1 MYKAR
6 ADLNKFAFLLRIII
20 IFHFYDQQITVNKMS
35 TKTIDPKQ
43 DSSKLQQGQN
53 KHNASSTPAKEAN
66 KENVPIT
73 STNHAQVS
81 ASSTLNG
88 GFSFGQQTAL
98 PKDALPR
105 ATTMPPTAKE
115 PFSFSQTKNT
125 TTNKN
130 QNNSSG
136 FSFGAAPSTP
146 FGQSSGFA
154 GFGTPASPSTL
165 FSSKPLAAANS
176 SSSPEARN
184 SKDLLH
190 AYIEAMVKSQV
201 KEEIKRLLKEGEW
214 NEELH
219 KIVKEELRTLIGNA
233 VKNL

>member
-1 MYKAR
+1 
-6 ADLNKFAFLLRIII
+6 
-20 IFHFYDQQITVNKMS
+20 MS
-35 TKTIDPKQ
+35 TKTIDLKQ
-43 DSSKLQQGQN
+43 DSSKPQQGQN

-66 KENVPIT
+66 KENVPIP
-73 STNHAQVS
+73 STNNAQVN
-81 ASSTLNG
+81 APSSLLG
-88 GFSFGQQTAL
+88 GFSFVHQTAL

-115 PFSFSQTKNT
+115 PSSFSNT

-130 QNNSSG
+130 QNNSST
-136 FSFGAAPSTP
+136 FSFGAAPSTT
-146 FGQSSGFA
+146 FGQTTGFA

-190 AYIEAMVKSQV
+190 AYIEDMVKSQV
-201 KEEIKRLLKEGEW
+201 KEEIKRLLKQGEW